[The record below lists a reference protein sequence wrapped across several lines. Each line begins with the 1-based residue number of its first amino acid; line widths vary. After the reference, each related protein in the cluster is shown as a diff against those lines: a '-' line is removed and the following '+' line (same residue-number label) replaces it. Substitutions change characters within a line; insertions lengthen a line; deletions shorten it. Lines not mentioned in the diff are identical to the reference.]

1 MECNMRSIQDGI
13 DEADIEEEDFYNTF
27 KIRLASLQL
36 MFSPYS
42 ANWRAALDVILL
54 LPVI

>member
-1 MECNMRSIQDGI
+1 MECNMPSIQDGI

-42 ANWRAALDVILL
+42 ANWRAALDVIRF

>member
-1 MECNMRSIQDGI
+1 MRSIQDGI